1 MFLDWASSSLH
12 LGSCDLAFPAAAQNA
27 LRLFI
32 CQIKLS
38 LDRILDGGT
47 ISHLRSLLLT
57 RPPLDLGGRT
67 TSLLQSLFLTK
78 PAFYLGWGPLLVC
91 DHCFYWMFCII
102 ITPFIR
108 LFWKLVTRTKPLRLY
123 IYWVLDGG
131 TASHLQSLLLTNPPL
146 DLRWRT
152 TSFTIIAFFFG
163 RCTSLYSLF
172 LYASSGFAGNPD
184 PIFCEI
190 LALAIKFID

>member
-91 DHCFYWMFCII
+91 DHCFYWMFCFI

-131 TASHLQSLLLTNPPL
+131 DCFPSA
-146 DLRWRT
+146 
-152 TSFTIIAFFFG
+152 IIAFDQSSIGSQMEDYLIYDHRLFFG
-163 RCTSLYSLF
+163 TLHIIIFPVSICLF
-172 LYASSGFAGNPD
+172 W
-184 PIFCEI
+184 ICW
-190 LALAIKFID
+190 